1 MADIPGWDDEIHG
14 TVRVLI
20 ELVGDRLT
28 YCTTSPRYPLIRQ
41 CAAAYLAR
49 ARRLLIGMDVLYE
62 AEMPDVLGGVLRI
75 FLEAWITGMWVLM
88 AGDEVLVTLDAHNIN
103 QSRGFFKALADLD
116 LDLDLDLESLDPVD
130 GASALP
136 KFQDRF
142 KLVEAQ
148 LVAEGDATSGEL
160 ENWVHRVVYAAES
173 GEGIHAGLISV
184 IGHLIQ
190 DHERWGIRA
199 DRFESGD
206 GAGKLLWATTL
217 LVMLA
222 RRVFQAFGIGT
233 DVLDEMAPPIQQLAH
248 DLNEHPPTQGP
259 THPV

>member
-14 TVRVLI
+14 TVRALI

-103 QSRGFFKALADLD
+103 QSRGFFEALADLD

-130 GASALP
+130 GASAFP
-136 KFQDRF
+136 KLQDRF
-142 KLVEAQ
+142 RLVEAQ
-148 LVAEGDATSGEL
+148 LVAEGGTRPRRAGEL
-160 ENWVHRVVYAAES
+160 RPPRRLR
-173 GEGIHAGLISV
+173 GR
-184 IGHLIQ
+184 
-190 DHERWGIRA
+190 DRA
-199 DRFESGD
+199 RASTPDSS
-206 GAGKLLWATTL
+206 
-217 LVMLA
+217 
-222 RRVFQAFGIGT
+222 
-233 DVLDEMAPPIQQLAH
+233 P
-248 DLNEHPPTQGP
+248 
-259 THPV
+259 